1 MDTANDLYVM
11 VIGTTIVLLL
21 LLSAVISLLFI
32 YQRRQIR
39 NQLDLKK
46 MKDEFDL
53 EILRSRL
60 EMREQTLQNISEEI
74 HDNVGQVLS
83 LANLNLSSVELDN
96 SPRDREL
103 IDRVMTLLSKA
114 IGDLR
119 NLSRTLDPEN
129 ISNMRLAECVQFELD
144 LLEKTGKYKTSLEL
158 RGFEKPLN
166 ASKQLLVYRITQEA
180 INNIIKHA
188 SATHVDVAMHYT
200 EEGLSILISDNGT
213 GFREAWNTPKNGAG
227 LRNMKNRAKLVN
239 GSLAIDSSQA
249 GTRLNLALPFES

>member
-11 VIGTTIVLLL
+11 VVGITILLLL

-53 EILRSRL
+53 EILRSQL
-60 EMREQTLQNISEEI
+60 EMREQTLQKVSEEI

-96 SPRDREL
+96 SHRDRER

-129 ISNMRLAECVQFELD
+129 ISSMRLADCVQFELD

-158 RGFEKPLN
+158 KGVERPLN
-166 ASKQLLVYRITQEA
+166 AQKQLLVYRIIQEA

-188 SATHVDVAMHYT
+188 SATQVNAVMHYT
-200 EEGLSILISDNGT
+200 EKGLSILISDNGS
-213 GFREAWNTPKNGAG
+213 GFREAGDTAKNGAG
-227 LRNMKNRAKLVN
+227 LRNMKNRAKLVH
-239 GSLAIDSSQA
+239 GSLTIDSSET
-249 GTRLNLALPFES
+249 GTRLNLALPIES

>member
-1 MDTANDLYVM
+1 M

-21 LLSAVISLLFI
+21 LLSAVISLLFV

-46 MKDEFDL
+46 LKDEFDL

-96 SPRDREL
+96 SHRDRER
-103 IDRVMTLLSKA
+103 IDGVMTLLSKA

-129 ISNMRLAECVQFELD
+129 ISNMRLADCVQFELD

-213 GFREAWNTPKNGAG
+213 GFREASDTPKNGAG
-227 LRNMKNRAKLVN
+227 LRNMKNRAKLVH

-249 GTRLNLALPFES
+249 GTRLNLVLPFES